1 MREAQARC
9 DSSEFSEWQAYQSIR
24 GPLGVQA
31 GYLQAAWIAMHVIG
45 SQAAKGQ
52 KIKLDDFLLKFD
64 EQQSR
69 GRMTPKQMMAVMNSI
84 PNVKRL

>member
-1 MREAQARC
+1 
-9 DSSEFSEWQAYQSIR
+9 
-24 GPLGVQA
+24 
-31 GYLQAAWIAMHVIG
+31 MHVIG

-64 EQQSR
+64 EPQKR

-84 PNVKRL
+84 PNVQKA

>member
-1 MREAQARC
+1 MREAQVRC
-9 DSSEFSEWQAYQSIR
+9 DSHEFSEWQAYQSIR
-24 GPLGVQA
+24 GPLGAQA
-31 GYLQAAWIAMHVIG
+31 VYLGAAWIAMHVIG
-45 SQAAKGQ
+45 SQAEKGN

-84 PNVKRL
+84 PNVQKA